1 MPQGARRTQHAR
13 ARSASLLQRG
23 QHVLMALQPVASDGA
38 WGMCAGARSVRSCSH
53 GPLMYTER
61 TRDVTL
67 GTRRRAPV
75 ALHVCA
81 RGAAGRPRGP
91 AGAPAA
97 AAAAAQPAGGR
108 AAAHVAAAAAGPHA
122 HAARGGRAAGAPPRP
137 RPCARAPARAGQPER
152 AGGVLGGGGARGQR
166 GRGAG
171 RRPRGFWARSGGQP
185 WRRPCRR
192 RGRPGPWRAGRC
204 ARQRLLPLPGG
215 PPPDLSVSAGGTPLA
230 AQHTH
235 GAAHQQWNCGSPQS
249 SASARC

>member
-137 RPCARAPARAGQPER
+137 RPRARAPARAGQPER

-171 RRPRGFWARSGGQP
+171 RRPRGFWAR
-185 WRRPCRR
+185 
-192 RGRPGPWRAGRC
+192 GPWRAGRC

-215 PPPDLSVSAGGTPLA
+215 PPPDLSVSAGGTALA
-230 AQHTH
+230 AQHTR
-235 GAAHQQWNCGSPQS
+235 GAAHQRNCGSPQS